1 MKNATISRLIITA
14 ALLLPLG
21 CDRAESDTKSA
32 LPPARAEGGAS
43 GPKVPIPASRPDQ
56 AQAPAAASN
65 RYVATALPRDSVE
78 LGPRTSGTLTAVLV
92 EEGARVKKGQLLFRV
107 DSRGSRL
114 GVAQAETALQ
124 GAGIHRDN
132 ALRELERQ
140 RKLAEAGTISAAVLE
155 RAEASY
161 TTAANG
167 AEQAEVALSMARRA
181 TGDSSVVSPIDGIVT
196 RKLKSVG
203 ETATMTPPTVVLEIQ
218 DQSAIELRAR
228 VPEAAL
234 RTVRAGDRITAHF
247 SALQLARGAT
257 VVRISPTV
265 DAQTRTIEVVAEAD
279 NADGALRPGM
289 YVEVELAPPPAAP
302 AAETPNS
309 TLASATRKPSKRAK
323 EKL

>member
-1 MKNATISRLIITA
+1 MNHATLSRLLITT
-14 ALLLPLG
+14 ALLLPIG
-21 CDRAESDTKSA
+21 CGRAESATRSA
-32 LPPARAEGGAS
+32 LPSAQAEG
-43 GPKVPIPASRPDQ
+43 GPKVPVLPAREQ
-56 AQAPAAASN
+56 AAAPAHASD
-65 RYVATALPRDSVE
+65 RFVATALPRDSVE

-124 GAGIHRDN
+124 GATIHRDN
-132 ALRELERQ
+132 AQRELERQ
-140 RKLAEAGTISAAVLE
+140 RKLAESGTISPAVLE
-155 RAEASY
+155 RAEATY

-167 AEQAEVALSMARRA
+167 IAQAQVALSMARKS
-181 TGDSSVVSPIDGIVT
+181 TGDSAVVSPIDGIVT

-218 DQSAIELRAR
+218 DQSIIEVRAR

-234 RTVRAGDRITAHF
+234 RTVHAGDRITAHF
-247 SALQLARGAT
+247 TALQQARGAT

-265 DAQTRTIEVVAEAD
+265 DPQTRTIEVVAEAD

-289 YVEVELAPPPAAP
+289 YVEVELAPPAADQP
-302 AAETPNS
+302 GSPV
-309 TLASATRKPSKRAK
+309 ASAPQVTARHKG
-323 EKL
+323 